1 MYLLKKWI
9 FSFRLLIILQSG
21 MGFDML
27 IILQYHLY
35 LSLSVTIKIWSSLFR
50 FGVQTNPFLSF
61 ETINLAI
68 WLLLS
73 LGSCSK
79 SFLLFQN
86 ENNIYYIIL
95 GASDFSG
102 EIKVKTII
110 NGEGEKIEAS
120 NNFNLK
126 RLQLWIAYH
135 MMHFEVNR

>member
-1 MYLLKKWI
+1 MFKVV
-9 FSFRLLIILQSG
+9 F
-21 MGFDML
+21 
-27 IILQYHLY
+27 
-35 LSLSVTIKIWSSLFR
+35 
-50 FGVQTNPFLSF
+50 
-61 ETINLAI
+61 AI
-68 WLLLS
+68 S
-73 LGSCSK
+73 
-79 SFLLFQN
+79 N

-110 NGEGEKIEAS
+110 NGEGEKIEAL